1 MDDRFFRNDLSNLFL
16 WHLEIAG
23 KKASG
28 KINFEDAYREAL
40 NFEKESDWKK
50 FRACIDLFEDTEYA
64 IISAFKF
71 QLGYLGNK
79 NFDFGEKNIRLY
91 GILNAIYL
99 QIYSIIELSKLLYFS
114 NFKVIKKDFSKLPI
128 YKLRGIAASHTVN
141 FELDSE
147 IVIKRKINKVTSFRI
162 VQVHLTKTGERIEAI
177 DENNISFKFNLLEE
191 LKKYVDLS
199 TEFLIKIMNHSIE
212 NLLKNEEDRIEFI
225 KRRDEILL
233 KLVDYT
239 ELNENEKYFKRIE
252 NRLTK
257 LKK

>member
-1 MDDRFFRNDLSNLFL
+1 MDDRFFRNDLFNLFL

-23 KKASG
+23 KEAAG
-28 KINFEDAYREAL
+28 KKNFEDAYRKAL
-40 NFEKESDWKK
+40 NFEKESDWRK

-71 QLGYLGNK
+71 QLGYIGNK
-79 NFDFGEKNIRLY
+79 NFDFGEKNIRLH

-99 QIYSIIELSKLLYFS
+99 QIYSIIELSKLLYYS
-114 NFKVIKKDFSKLPI
+114 NSKVIKKDFSKLPI

-141 FELDSE
+141 FELDPE
-147 IVIKRKINKVTSFRI
+147 LLKDKKINKITSFRI

-177 DENNISFKFNLLEE
+177 DENNISLRFNLLNE
-191 LKKYVDLS
+191 LKCYVSLS
-199 TEFLIKIMNHSIE
+199 SDYIMKIMNHSIE
-212 NLLKNEEDRIEFI
+212 NLVKNEEDRIEFI

-233 KLVDYT
+233 KMVDYT
-239 ELNENEKYFKRIE
+239 ELNENGKYFKRIE
-252 NRLTK
+252 NRLMK